1 MRLAKIRVA
10 LFLGVSPVVGT
21 WAAEE
26 TPSVPTYTNDDLRRV
41 SPRRGET
48 GVLSKPAVPPGAGGV
63 TPAARRPRGEDYWRG
78 EAERLHDRLRS
89 LRQRS
94 DDLRL
99 LIEQRER
106 QQRRQS
112 ATTRRSPTAAAPDST
127 EVLRRRLGSLE
138 EEIRDRES
146 RFEERAR
153 REGALPGWLR

>member
-1 MRLAKIRVA
+1 VRLAKIRAA
-10 LFLGVSPVVGT
+10 LFLAVSPIVGT

-48 GVLSKPAVPPGAGGV
+48 GVLSKPAVPPGAGNA
-63 TPAARRPRGEDYWRG
+63 TPAARRPRGEDYWRA

-106 QQRRQS
+106 QQRRQQ
-112 ATTRRSPTAAAPDST
+112 ATARRSPTAAPDST
-127 EVLRRRLGSLE
+127 EVLRRRLLSLE
-138 EEIRDRES
+138 AEIRDRES